1 MQILKTGSTGA
12 EVALMQTA
20 LSRAQ
25 HGGPAP
31 DGIFGGATKS
41 ALQAFQRSRGLTPDG
56 IFGAESERA
65 LAPWL
70 RGYAVHTIR
79 PGDSLFSL
87 AERYDASLAAIETA
101 NPALDPFALRPGQK
115 LVVPLPFSVVPTDIP

>member
-31 DGIFGGATKS
+31 DGIFGGAPHS
-41 ALQAFQRSRGLTPDG
+41 
-56 IFGAESERA
+56 
-65 LAPWL
+65 
-70 RGYAVHTIR
+70 
-79 PGDSLFSL
+79 
-87 AERYDASLAAIETA
+87 
-101 NPALDPFALRPGQK
+101 ALRPEQRRDGNARRSRRPPQ
-115 LVVPLPFSVVPTDIP
+115 L